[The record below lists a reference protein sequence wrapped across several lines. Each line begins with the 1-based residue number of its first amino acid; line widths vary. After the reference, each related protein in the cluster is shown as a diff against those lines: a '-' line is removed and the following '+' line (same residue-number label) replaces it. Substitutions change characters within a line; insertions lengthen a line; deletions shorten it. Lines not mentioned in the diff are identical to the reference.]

1 MKRAEA
7 KALGLKFYR
16 TEKPCKHGHLA
27 DRYTKSAQ
35 CTECLAIQSIAW
47 RLENPE
53 KHSASMRKWIENN
66 RELHATRVKR
76 WQTANKDKVRADAKA
91 WTTANP
97 DKVKAKSLRHIKK
110 HPEAYTARGVLS
122 VARRAK
128 RVPKWLTSDDRW
140 LMREAYFL
148 SKLRTKMFGFV
159 WEVDHIIPLRGA
171 LVSGLHVPTN
181 LQVIPKRDNRLKHN
195 SFQLV

>member
-1 MKRAEA
+1 
-7 KALGLKFYR
+7 
-16 TEKPCKHGHLA
+16 
-27 DRYTKSAQ
+27 
-35 CTECLAIQSIAW
+35 
-47 RLENPE
+47 
-53 KHSASMRKWIENN
+53 MRKWIENN

-76 WQTANKDKVRADAKA
+76 WQAANKDKVRTDAKA
-91 WTTANP
+91 WATANP
-97 DKVKAKSLRHIKK
+97 EKVKAKHLRHIKK
-110 HPEAYTARGVLS
+110 HPEAYTARAVAS

-128 RVPKWLTSDDRW
+128 RVPQWLTSDDRW